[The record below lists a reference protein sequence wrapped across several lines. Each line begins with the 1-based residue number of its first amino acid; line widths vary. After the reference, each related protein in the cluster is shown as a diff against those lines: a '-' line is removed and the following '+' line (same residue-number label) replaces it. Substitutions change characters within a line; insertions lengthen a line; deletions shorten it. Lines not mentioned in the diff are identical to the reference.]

1 MLGETSAAKGVA
13 LKVSPLAMQAVET
26 IVKKIEEDDMSVATS
41 QEAEGREFDAHTY
54 IQFINTYIY
63 WLIYLRMNSS
73 SILGDH

>member
-26 IVKKIEEDDMSVATS
+26 IVKKIEEDDMSVVTS

-54 IQFINTYIY
+54 IQFINTYDI
-63 WLIYLRMNSS
+63 ST
-73 SILGDH
+73 HE

>member
-41 QEAEGREFDAHTY
+41 QEAEGREPDAHTY
-54 IQFINTYIY
+54 IQFINIY
-63 WLIYLRMNSS
+63 DIST
-73 SILGDH
+73 HE